1 MAKPA
6 SWPESGT
13 VAAPTGTT
21 SAVWGECKGS
31 GAKPYLAAVHL
42 DGAGG
47 PAYKCSCPSRKIPCK
62 HVLALLALWAQED
75 VHAREERP
83 AWVADWLSG
92 RAARQK
98 KAEEGTTAPA
108 DPKRAAATLKAREE
122 AVESGMREL
131 RLWLDDQIEAGLAEA
146 PKHGYDHWDR
156 MAKRLVDA
164 KAGAAASAVAA
175 LPAAVR
181 SAHWPETLLE
191 RLSMLHLLVSAHG
204 AGDALDAHTR
214 AAVRSRIGIAVKADE
229 VLAEGER
236 VRDTWRVLGLRDA
249 PTEDGQ
255 MTARRVWLRGEKT
268 GRTALFLSFARA
280 QEAPR
285 TPFRSGTETEADLA
299 FYPDGQR
306 AVPAADTVAR
316 PAPPPTGT
324 TIAEALDACAAALA
338 ADPWR
343 DTWPVVLTGAVPAHD
358 GRWHLADADGAALPL
373 DTDTP
378 WTLLAITGG
387 HPCTVAAE
395 WSPRDGL
402 TAMTVWDR
410 EGRVH
415 PL

>member
-13 VAAPTGTT
+13 VAAPEGAT
-21 SAVWGECKGS
+21 SAVWGACKGS

-62 HVLALLALWAQED
+62 HVLALLVLWAQEG
-75 VHAREERP
+75 VHTREEHP
-83 AWVADWLSG
+83 EWVGNWLSG
-92 RAARQK
+92 RVERRK
-98 KAEEGTTAPA
+98 KAEESTAAPA

-146 PKHGYDHWDR
+146 PKHGYGHWDR

-175 LPAAVR
+175 LPAAIR
-181 SAHWPETLLE
+181 SAHWPEALLE
-191 RLSMLHLLVSAHG
+191 RLSLLHLLVSAHE
-204 AGDALDAHTR
+204 AGDALDAPTR
-214 AAVRSRIGIAVKADE
+214 AAVRARIGIAVKAGE
-229 VLAEGER
+229 VLSEGER

-255 MTARRVWLRGEKT
+255 MTARRVWLHGEKS
-268 GRTALFLSFARA
+268 GRTALFLSFARL
-280 QEAPR
+280 QEGPR
-285 TPFRSGTETEADLA
+285 APFRAGTEVEAEFA
-299 FYPDGQR
+299 FYPDGHR
-306 AVPAADTVAR
+306 IVPVADTAAR
-316 PAPPPTGT
+316 TASPPEGT
-324 TIAEALDACAAALA
+324 TVAEALDVCAAALA

-343 DTWPVVLTGAVPAHD
+343 DTWPVVLAGAAPAHD
-358 GRWHLADADGAALPL
+358 GRWYMATADGAALPL
-373 DTDTP
+373 DTDAP
-378 WTLLAITGG
+378 WTLLAVTGG

-402 TAMTVWDR
+402 TPMTVWDR